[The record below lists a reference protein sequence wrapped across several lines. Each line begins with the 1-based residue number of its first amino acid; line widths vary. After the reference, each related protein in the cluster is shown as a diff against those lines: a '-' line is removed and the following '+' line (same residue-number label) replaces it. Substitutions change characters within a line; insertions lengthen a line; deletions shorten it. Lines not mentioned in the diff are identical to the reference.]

1 MLHIIFHYC
10 LVLLVCKVNYIT
22 YMTYG
27 NTLNF
32 LDILIG
38 MLLYT
43 ICLKDKPK
51 LSTFAIPLPVIFGT
65 YNMIQSNFHLGI
77 GVVALLLLL
86 CIYIYAKQYLESVL
100 SFFISIEIYTSY
112 FLHWWWQF
120 LLILL
125 MFLIAYKVA
134 ITYYNNNKLEGLLS
148 PMLFALYSTAVVS
161 CYKYKIVVENSWIN
175 FPFIFILAIIFPRYK
190 IKNWLKTSFKK
201 GFAVSTKR

>member
-1 MLHIIFHYC
+1 MLTFRAGYATYMLH
-10 LVLLVCKVNYIT
+10 
-22 YMTYG
+22 G
-27 NTLNF
+27 NMFNF
-32 LDILIG
+32 LDIL
-38 MLLYT
+38 T
-43 ICLKDKPK
+43 
-51 LSTFAIPLPVIFGT
+51 
-65 YNMIQSNFHLGI
+65 GI
-77 GVVALLLLL
+77 GLFSVCTTQKKDITILAGMVAILINSIYSVDSNNFYFIMYVIVSLMVL
-86 CIYIYAKQYLESVL
+86 CVYMYAKQYFESAL
-100 SFFISIEIYTSY
+100 LFFISIEIYTSY